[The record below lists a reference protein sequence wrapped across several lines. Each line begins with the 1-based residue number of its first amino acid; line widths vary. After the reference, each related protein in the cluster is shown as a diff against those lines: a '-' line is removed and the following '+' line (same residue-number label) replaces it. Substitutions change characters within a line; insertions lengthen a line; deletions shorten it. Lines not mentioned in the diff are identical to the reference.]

1 MLFTSKPVKALF
13 ILKAPLSFKASSL
26 LAAPA
31 YSFLRDK
38 LLNKR
43 KPFSI
48 LSIIFLGFFLSP
60 HTVSLPKQLPVKAF
74 ASLPE
79 VSQMSLSP
87 DGKNVL
93 SLVRVDRPDT
103 QGVAVKLAN
112 IKTGK
117 STVPLYA
124 ENQRFRVRWAKWA
137 NNTHVLVSAIYPS
150 VRNGDGTPT
159 TETRLLI
166 VDTKT
171 GKFRS
176 ALPSKKFDI
185 SEGNSST
192 DTVHIPQFQD
202 NVIDL
207 LPDEKNKFLLSV
219 DSLSPGWD
227 SVFKVSLDRKKAFR
241 IQKERR
247 NVRDWITDQQHNVR
261 IGLYA
266 IDTTHKVLHKFP
278 KSKKMTVLWEYESF
292 SEDMVKPLGFAKDQN
307 KLYVQAYH
315 EGRKAIFLVD
325 VTDPELKKEL
335 VRSSKKHDIGGSLIY
350 SNISNDVIGLG
361 TTFWDEKYK
370 AFQHSIDKALPHAD
384 NDIVSFSKDEQ
395 RYIVYSASDNSPGTY
410 YLGMRDKKSLN
421 PVAYEY
427 PMLSSEV
434 MAKKNKISYKAR
446 DGLDIN
452 GYLTLPV
459 DSVPEQRH
467 PTIILPHGGP
477 IASDNH
483 EFDYWVQFFA
493 NRGYAVLQM
502 NYRGSSGYGLEFMRS
517 GLKSWGLSMQD
528 DVEDGARWA
537 IAEGYANPDKMCI
550 VGGSYGGYAALMGAV
565 RTPGLYQC
573 AISIAGVSDV
583 AAYVKS
589 FNGFRNYERVKKQV
603 GSDFSELKKR
613 SPYYSAEKINVPT
626 LLIHGTKDRS
636 VAVKQ
641 SQKLY
646 KKLLKRNKPVTYLE
660 LEGADHYLS
669 NNDQRVDAFEAIDKF
684 LATYLQ

>member
-1 MLFTSKPVKALF
+1 MLFAPKLF
-13 ILKAPLSFKASSL
+13 
-26 LAAPA
+26 
-31 YSFLRDK
+31 K
-38 LLNKR
+38 LFFCNSPNLPKT
-43 KPFSI
+43 FSI
-48 LSIIFLGFFLSP
+48 LLISFFGFFLSSN
-60 HTVSLPKQLPVKAF
+60 VISLPKQLPVKAF

-112 IKTGK
+112 IKTGE

-124 ENQRFRVRWAKWA
+124 ENQRFRIRWAKWA
-137 NNTHVLVSAIYPS
+137 SNTHLLVSTIYPS
-150 VRNGDGTPT
+150 VRGGDGTPT

-171 GKFRS
+171 GKFRN

-185 SEGNSST
+185 SENNSST

-278 KSKKMTVLWEYESF
+278 KSKKMTTLWEYESF
-292 SEDMVKPLGFAKDQN
+292 SEDAVIPVGFAKDQN

-335 VRSSKKHDIGGSLIY
+335 VRSSKTHDIGGSLIY
-350 SNISNDVIGLG
+350 SNITKDVIGLG

-370 AFQHSIDKALPHAD
+370 AFQHSVDKALPNAD

-395 RYIVYSASDNSPGTY
+395 RYIVYSTSGNSPGTY

-427 PMLSSEV
+427 PMLSSTAIAE
-434 MAKKNKISYKAR
+434 KKKISYKAR
-446 DGLDIN
+446 DGLDIH

-459 DSVPEQRH
+459 DSVAGQH
-467 PTIILPHGGP
+467 QPTIILPHGGP

-537 IAEGYANPDKMCI
+537 ITEGYANPDKMCI

-565 RTPGLYQC
+565 KTPELYKC
-573 AISIAGVSDV
+573 VVSVAGVTDV

-589 FNGFRNYERVKKQV
+589 FDGFRNYERVKKQV

-613 SPYYSAEKINVPT
+613 SPYYSAGKINTPT

-636 VAVKQ
+636 VGVKQ
-641 SQKLY
+641 SQKMY
-646 KKLLKRNKPVTYLE
+646 KKLLKENKPVTYLE
-660 LEGADHYLS
+660 LEGGDHHLS
-669 NNDQRVDAFEAIDKF
+669 NNNQRVEVFEAMDTF
-684 LATYLQ
+684 LAKYLQ

>member
-1 MLFTSKPVKALF
+1 MLLVPKFFKILAYNSLNYKFSHRLKKSNILLIMCVSAL
-13 ILKAPLSFKASSL
+13 LSSQV
-26 LAAPA
+26 
-31 YSFLRDK
+31 
-38 LLNKR
+38 
-43 KPFSI
+43 
-48 LSIIFLGFFLSP
+48 
-60 HTVSLPKQLPVKAF
+60 VSLPQKLPVEAF

-87 DGKNVL
+87 DGKNLL
-93 SLVRVDRPDT
+93 SLVRVNRPDT

-117 STVPLYA
+117 SKVPLYA
-124 ENQRFRVRWAKWA
+124 ENQRFKIRWAKWA
-137 NNTHVLVSAIYPS
+137 SNTHILVSTIYPS
-150 VRNGDGTPT
+150 VRGGNGTPT

-171 GKFRS
+171 GKFRN

-185 SEGNSST
+185 SENNSST

-207 LPDEKNKFLLSV
+207 LPDDKNKFLLSV

-278 KSKKMTVLWEYESF
+278 KSKSMTVLWEYESF
-292 SEDMVKPLGFAKDQN
+292 SEDTVIPLGFAKDPN

-335 VRSSKKHDIGGSLIY
+335 VRSSKEHDIGGSLMY
-350 SNISNDVIGLG
+350 SNITKDVIGLG
-361 TTFWDEKYK
+361 TVFWDETYK
-370 AFQHSIDKALPHAD
+370 AFQRSVDKALPNAD
-384 NDIVSFSKDEQ
+384 NDIVSFSNDEQ
-395 RYIVYSASDNSPGTY
+395 RYVVYSTNDNSPGTY

-421 PVAYEY
+421 PIAYEY
-427 PMLSSEV
+427 PMLSSVAIAE
-434 MAKKNKISYKAR
+434 KKKISYEAR
-446 DGLDIN
+446 DGLEIN

-459 DSVPEQRH
+459 DSVTGQQH

-477 IASDNH
+477 IANDNH
-483 EFDYWVQFFA
+483 KFDYWVQFFA

-517 GLKSWGLSMQD
+517 GLKSWGLSMQN

-537 IAEGYANPDKMCI
+537 IAEGYANPNKMCI

-565 RTPGLYQC
+565 KTPDLYKC
-573 AISIAGVSDV
+573 AISVAGVSDI

-589 FNGFRNYERVKKQV
+589 FDGFRNYEQVKKQV
-603 GSDFSELKKR
+603 GSDFAELKKR
-613 SPYYSAEKINVPT
+613 SPYYSVEKINVPI

-636 VAVKQ
+636 VTVRQ
-641 SQKLY
+641 SQKMY
-646 KKLLKRNKPVTYLE
+646 KKLRKENKPVTYLE
-660 LEGADHYLS
+660 LKGGDHYLS
-669 NNDQRVDAFEAIDKF
+669 NNDQRIEVFEAMDTF
-684 LATYLQ
+684 LAKYLQ

>member
-1 MLFTSKPVKALF
+1 MLLVPNFF
-13 ILKAPLSFKASSL
+13 KAPVYSSL
-26 LAAPA
+26 N
-31 YSFLRDK
+31 YKSSNRS
-38 LLNKR
+38 N
-43 KPFSI
+43 I
-48 LSIIFLGFFLSP
+48 LSIFLVVVIGLFMSLNAL
-60 HTVSLPKQLPVKAF
+60 SLPKQLPVKAF

-87 DGKNVL
+87 DGKNLL
-93 SLVRVDRPDT
+93 SLVRVDRSDT
-103 QGVAVKLAN
+103 QGVAIKLVN
-112 IKTGK
+112 IKTGESK
-117 STVPLYA
+117 VPLYA
-124 ENQRFRVRWAKWA
+124 ENQRFKIRWAKWA
-137 NNTHVLVSAIYPS
+137 SNTHLLVSAIYPS
-150 VRNGDGTPT
+150 VRGGDGTPT

-171 GKFRS
+171 GKYRS

-185 SEGNSST
+185 KENNGSS
-192 DTVHIPQFQD
+192 DALYIPQFQD

-207 LPDEKNKFLLSV
+207 LPNEKNKFLLSV
-219 DSLSPGWD
+219 DSITPGWD

-278 KSKKMTVLWEYESF
+278 KSKKITVLWEYESF
-292 SEDMVKPLGFAKDQN
+292 SENTVIPLGFAKDQN

-315 EGRKAIFLVD
+315 EGRKAVFLVD
-325 VTDPELKKEL
+325 VTDPDLKKEL
-335 VRSSKKHDIGGSLIY
+335 VSSHKEHDVGGSLIY
-350 SNISNDVIGLG
+350 SNITNDVIGLG

-370 AFQHSIDKALPHAD
+370 AFQRSIDKALPNAD

-395 RYIVYSASDNSPGTY
+395 RYIVYSTSDNSPGAY
-410 YLGMRDKKSLN
+410 YLGMRDEKSLN

-427 PMLSSEV
+427 PMLPPEII
-434 MAKKNKISYKAR
+434 AKKNKISYKAR
-446 DGLDIN
+446 DGLDIH
-452 GYLTLPV
+452 GYLTLPTDAV
-459 DSVPEQRH
+459 AGQRH
-467 PTIILPHGGP
+467 STIILPHGGP
-477 IASDNH
+477 IARDNH

-528 DVEDGARWA
+528 DVEDGVRWA

-565 RTPGLYQC
+565 KTPELYKC
-573 AISIAGVSDV
+573 VISVAGVSDI

-589 FNGFRNYERVKKQV
+589 FDGFRSYERVKKQV

-613 SPYYSAEKINVPT
+613 SPYYSAEKINTPT

-641 SQKLY
+641 SQKMY
-646 KKLLKRNKPVTYLE
+646 KKLLKENKPVTYLE
-660 LEGADHYLS
+660 LEGGDHHLS
-669 NNDQRVDAFEAIDKF
+669 NNDQRVQVFEAMDNF

>member
-1 MLFTSKPVKALF
+1 MLFAPQFFKTLVL
-13 ILKAPLSFKASSL
+13 LKVFSL
-26 LAAPA
+26 LTQSA
-31 YSFLRDK
+31 YYTLNYKFLNGLK
-38 LLNKR
+38 IFSLFLLMFIGLFVSSNA
-43 KPFSI
+43 
-48 LSIIFLGFFLSP
+48 L
-60 HTVSLPKQLPVKAF
+60 SLPKQLPVKAF

-87 DGKNVL
+87 DGENVL
-93 SLVRVDRPDT
+93 SLVRIDRTDT

-112 IKTGK
+112 IKTGETK
-117 STVPLYA
+117 VPLYA
-124 ENQRFRVRWAKWA
+124 ENRRFKIRWAKWA
-137 NNTHVLVSAIYPS
+137 SNTHLLVSAIYPS
-150 VRNGDGTPT
+150 VRGGNGTPT

-171 GKFRS
+171 GKYRN

-185 SEGNSST
+185 SENNSST
-192 DTVHIPQFQD
+192 DAVHIPQVQD

-207 LPDEKNKFLLSV
+207 LPDDKNKFLLSV

-261 IGLYA
+261 IGLYS

-278 KSKKMTVLWEYESF
+278 KSKKMTILWEYESF
-292 SEDMVKPLGFAKDQN
+292 SEDMVRPLGFAKDQN

-335 VRSSKKHDIGGSLIY
+335 IHSSKTNDIGGPLIY
-350 SNISNDVIGLG
+350 SHITNDVIGLG

-370 AFQHSIDKALPHAD
+370 AFQRSVDKALPNAD

-395 RYIVYSASDNSPGTY
+395 RYIVYSTSDNSPGTY

-421 PVAYEY
+421 PIAYEY
-427 PMLSSEV
+427 PMLSPEV
-434 MAKKNKISYKAR
+434 IAEKKKISYKAR

-459 DSVPEQRH
+459 GSVAEQRH

-477 IASDNH
+477 IASDSH
-483 EFDYWVQFFA
+483 HFDYWVQFFA

-537 IAEGYANPDKMCI
+537 IAEGYANPNKMCI

-565 RTPGLYQC
+565 KTPELYQC
-573 AISIAGVSDV
+573 VISVAGVSDI
-583 AAYVKS
+583 ATYVKS
-589 FNGFRNYERVKKQV
+589 FDGFRNYERVKKQV

-636 VAVKQ
+636 VAVQQ
-641 SQKLY
+641 SQKMY
-646 KKLLKRNKPVTYLE
+646 KKLLKENKPVAYLE
-660 LEGADHYLS
+660 LEGGDHHLS
-669 NNDQRVDAFEAIDKF
+669 NNGQRVEVFEAMGEF
-684 LATYLQ
+684 LAKYLQ

>member
-1 MLFTSKPVKALF
+1 M
-13 ILKAPLSFKASSL
+13 L
-26 LAAPA
+26 LAPK
-31 YSFLRDK
+31 FFKVFFCELLHDK
-38 LLNKR
+38 FSHRLKKSNILLVM
-43 KPFSI
+43 FVSV
-48 LSIIFLGFFLSP
+48 LVSS
-60 HTVSLPKQLPVKAF
+60 HVVSLPQQLPVEAF

-87 DGKNVL
+87 DGKNLL
-93 SLVRVDRPDT
+93 SLVRIDRSDT
-103 QGVAVKLAN
+103 QGVAIKLEN
-112 IKTGK
+112 IDTGK

-124 ENQRFRVRWAKWA
+124 ENQRFKIRWAKWA
-137 NNTHVLVSAIYPS
+137 NNTHLLVSTIYPS
-150 VRNGDGTPT
+150 VRGGNGTPT

-166 VDTKT
+166 VDIKT
-171 GKFRS
+171 GKFRN

-185 SEGNSST
+185 SENNSST
-192 DTVHIPQFQD
+192 DTIHIPQFQD

-207 LPDEKNKFLLSV
+207 LPGDKNKFLLSV

-278 KSKKMTVLWEYESF
+278 KSKSMKVLWEYESL
-292 SEDMVKPLGFAKDQN
+292 SEDAVIPLGFAKDQN

-335 VRSSKKHDIGGSLIY
+335 VSSSKEHDIGGSLMY
-350 SNISNDVIGLG
+350 SNITKDVIGLG
-361 TTFWDEKYK
+361 TVFWDETYK
-370 AFQHSIDKALPHAD
+370 AFQRSVDKALPDAD
-384 NDIVSFSKDEQ
+384 NDIVSFSNDEQ
-395 RYIVYSASDNSPGTY
+395 RYIVYSTSNNSPGTY

-421 PVAYEY
+421 PIAYEY
-427 PMLSSEV
+427 PMLSSVAIAE
-434 MAKKNKISYKAR
+434 KKKISYKAR
-446 DGLDIN
+446 DGLEIN

-459 DSVPEQRH
+459 DSVVGQQH

-483 EFDYWVQFFA
+483 TFDYWVQFFA

-517 GLKSWGLSMQD
+517 GLKGWGLSMQN

-537 IAEGYANPDKMCI
+537 IAEGYANPNKMCI

-565 RTPGLYQC
+565 TTPELYKC
-573 AISIAGVSDV
+573 VISVAGVSDI

-589 FNGFRNYERVKKQV
+589 FDRFRNYEQVKKQV

-641 SQKLY
+641 SQKMY
-646 KKLLKRNKPVTYLE
+646 KKLRKENKPVTYLE
-660 LEGADHYLS
+660 LKGGDHYLS
-669 NNDQRVDAFEAIDKF
+669 NNDQRVDAFTAMDTF